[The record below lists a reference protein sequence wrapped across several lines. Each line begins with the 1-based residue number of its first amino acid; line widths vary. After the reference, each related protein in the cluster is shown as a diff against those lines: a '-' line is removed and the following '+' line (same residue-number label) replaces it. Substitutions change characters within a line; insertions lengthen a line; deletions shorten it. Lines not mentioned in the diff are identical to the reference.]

1 MDRIPNWLKWLI
13 VAAAF
18 VVLAVMVLAVD
29 RRASRVE
36 MPLAVDRRASR
47 VEMPPPD
54 NTFGIYRGADS
65 AAS

>member
-18 VVLAVMVLAVD
+18 VVLAVVVLAVA
-29 RRASRVE
+29 RR
-36 MPLAVDRRASR
+36 PSR
-47 VEMPPPD
+47 VEMPPPH
-54 NTFGIYRGADS
+54 NTFAIYRGADS

>member
-29 RRASRVE
+29 RRA
-36 MPLAVDRRASR
+36 AR